1 MITLRHGTAAFLRN
15 GGNVLLMKRGEHK
28 EIAPGMWSG
37 IGGHFE
43 ENELSTPFEACYRE
57 IEEESGI
64 IQSHVHA
71 LELQYILM
79 RRFKNEIRQ
88 SYIFF
93 GETSQ
98 TDIIQTDEGA
108 LFWIPEAEWMDREFT
123 DTFTFMLEHYMK
135 REPGDRNLYIGIAEK
150 GNEGVHIHWSPC
162 KNTEL

>member
-15 GGNVLLMKRGEHK
+15 GHNVLLMKRGEHR

-37 IGGHFE
+37 LGGHFE
-43 ENELSTPFEACYRE
+43 EYEMNAPYEACYRE

-64 IQSHVHA
+64 HRSNVHF
-71 LELQYILM
+71 LELQYILL

-98 TDIIQTDEGA
+98 TDIIQTDEGD
-108 LFWIPEAEWMDREFT
+108 LFWIPEKEWLSRPFT
-123 DTFTFMLEHYMK
+123 ATFTPMLVHHLR
-135 REPGDRNLYIGIAEK
+135 RESGDHTVYIGV
-150 GNEGVHIHWSPC
+150 GNNDNGNLKMVWTRCEDF
-162 KNTEL
+162 EF